1 MGNYP
6 DNSRRTKY
14 LNNNRIIRYRY
25 TFRIATSIILQPST
39 GIIRR
44 GVVTLVGRW
53 DYSENRIII
62 TTVEV
67 WARLVPIDHQVK
79 RQKLI

>member
-1 MGNYP
+1 MGNSSDP
-6 DNSRRTKY
+6 SKRIKY
-14 LNNNRIIRYRY
+14 LNNTRIIRYRS
-25 TFRIATSIILQPST
+25 TFRIAILIVLRPTT

-44 GVVTLVGRW
+44 EVVTIFGKYE
-53 DYSENRIII
+53 DNEIII
-62 TTVEV
+62 TTLEV

>member
-1 MGNYP
+1 MGNSSDP
-6 DNSRRTKY
+6 SKRIKY
-14 LNNNRIIRYRY
+14 LNSTKIIRYRS
-25 TFRIATSIILQPST
+25 TFRIAILIVLRPTT

-44 GVVTLVGRW
+44 GVVT
-53 DYSENRIII
+53 IIGKYEDNSIVI
-62 TTVEV
+62 TTLEI

>member
-14 LNNNRIIRYRY
+14 LNNNRIIRYRS
-25 TFRIATSIILQPST
+25 TFRIVILIILQPST
-39 GIIRR
+39 RIIRR
-44 GVVTLVGRW
+44 GVVTIIGR
-53 DYSENRIII
+53 YEENRIII
-62 TTVEV
+62 TTLEV